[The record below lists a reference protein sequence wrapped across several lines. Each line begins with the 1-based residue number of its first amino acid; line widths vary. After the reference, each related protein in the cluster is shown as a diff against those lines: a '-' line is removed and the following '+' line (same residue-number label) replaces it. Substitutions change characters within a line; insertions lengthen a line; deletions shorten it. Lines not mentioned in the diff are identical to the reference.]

1 MKSDEARR
9 KKLYVERDISWMY
22 FNQRILLEAAR
33 PEVPLLEQ
41 LTFLGIYSNNLDE
54 FFRVRVATLNRIVE
68 YGDKNIREE
77 RDTAARTLKQIG
89 KLHNQYYRQFEE
101 TFASIME
108 KLKQENIHVIKDTE
122 LTPEQEL
129 FITSLYRNRLNGSTN
144 PLFLNKTSRQ
154 PDDQTDEDIYL
165 AIRLQ
170 RKDGEGKVK
179 VRDYAVIELPTN
191 EFGRFIR
198 LPDSDGKTYLMFLDD
213 VIRYCLPM
221 IPASISFWIINA
233 SDMFFVQALC
243 EDYGGRTGNHWVGL
257 LSAGYFLPQIITI
270 LGSIFYEAWQLSA
283 VTEETDREAFFSKI
297 FRVYASVLFCCV
309 AGIIMLCQLLMR
321 VFKAEYFDAWTF
333 VPFLTLCSML
343 TCMNQFLNSIY
354 VVYKRSTG
362 SLVTMLAGAVLNL
375 ILNYCFIRLWG
386 PWGVTL
392 ASFLSLMLVFLLRAY
407 STRGLL
413 EIDFH
418 PAWLILNLALVLAEI
433 WCMMKLT
440 HWALPVVGITAV
452 ICVMNIRE
460 VLSMLD
466 TLIGKFLKKKK
477 A

>member
-1 MKSDEARR
+1 MMGLGKPGRNIVKFIEWYMYGLPSQQPAPCYSSNMIVGAAYHGWDFQETKSSIPKTLVAKALLGDYTAENPLTWMGYTVCSWPRENQFQQYQYPIPGAEPIHMIWTDTPCWTTCWNGGNTMEDALRDERIECVVAQHP
-9 KKLYVERDISWMY
+9 WMENDCL
-22 FNQRILLEAAR
+22 FADILL
-33 PEVPLLEQ
+33 PIN
-41 LTFLGIYSNNLDE
+41 T
-54 FFRVRVATLNRIVE
+54 
-68 YGDKNIREE
+68 K
-77 RDTAARTLKQIG
+77 
-89 KLHNQYYRQFEE
+89 FEE
-101 TFASIME
+101 E
-108 KLKQENIHVIKDTE
+108 DVGQD
-122 LTPEQEL
+122 
-129 FITSLYRNRLNGSTN
+129 NG
-144 PLFLNKTSRQ
+144 
-154 PDDQTDEDIYL
+154 
-165 AIRLQ
+165 
-170 RKDGEGKVK
+170 
-179 VRDYAVIELPTN
+179 
-191 EFGRFIR
+191 
-198 LPDSDGKTYLMFLDD
+198 
-213 VIRYCLPM
+213 
-221 IPASISFWIINA
+221 
-233 SDMFFVQALC
+233 
-243 EDYGGRTGNHWVGL
+243 GGQ
-257 LSAGYFLPQIITI
+257 F
-270 LGSIFYEAWQLSA
+270 GSIFYEAWQLSA

-452 ICVMNIRE
+452 VCVMNIRE